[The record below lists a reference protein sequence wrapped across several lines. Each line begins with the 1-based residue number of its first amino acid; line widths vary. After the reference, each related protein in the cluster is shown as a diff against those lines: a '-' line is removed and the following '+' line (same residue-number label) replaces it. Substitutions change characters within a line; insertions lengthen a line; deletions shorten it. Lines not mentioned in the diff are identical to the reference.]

1 MYGWLPPNP
10 AMSRGQSM
18 LVPTLRALTIVAQS
32 AIEIAT

>member
-1 MYGWLPPNP
+1 MYGRSPPNP

-32 AIEIAT
+32 AMEMAT